1 MILKTPIPILNF
13 SPWSGSSIRLGV
25 LGCCC
30 MLLGF
35 PGTAWSSIVFS
46 GAQDIPIPQDF
57 DGVYIN
63 VDLSNPSPVVSASGD
78 WDLNPFFGGIG
89 IANSPGFQPVR
100 SGIGNEDTIVRISA
114 TSVIDGSLTF
124 SSDWGGSGAED
135 ASGHIGPAVAQ
146 FADGKP
152 GYLGFQLD
160 TGGDVLLYGWMR
172 IVLTANGSNGLIHS
186 WAYDNS
192 GGAILAGA
200 TGQSGQQIVTSVTAP
215 ISASDAG
222 DSILLASGGK
232 LSFDDGATGG
242 VFTGTIDGV
251 GQLDIGG
258 AGGLRLGGNNAF
270 TGTASVQE
278 SSKLIV
284 GNSSNI
290 GSASVV
296 LGSSAALV
304 FDSTVDNDGVA
315 NTFSNSISLD
325 GSGGVLE
332 NSGSGSVVLGG
343 AVTGAG
349 SLTKTG
355 VGNLTLSGTN
365 TYTGATTVA
374 GGLLTVNGD
383 ISSSSITTV
392 GSAGTLGGSGTVG
405 ALIVEDGATISPG
418 NSPGNLTVNGNVT
431 WLAGGN
437 YNWQLVDALETAGTG
452 WDTIAI
458 TGVLD
463 LSALS
468 AENPFNLNLWSLSSN
483 IASDGD
489 ALNFDPSG
497 AYSWTIATADGGI
510 SGFDASLFSIHSEAN
525 NGTSGFSNALNEGT
539 FSLAVEGNHLNLVFS
554 AVPEPAAML
563 GTAGLLAAGL
573 LMRRRLA

>member
-1 MILKTPIPILNF
+1 MLKTPTLVLNS
-13 SPWSGSSIRLGV
+13 SPWLGSSIRLGV

-30 MLLGF
+30 ILLGF
-35 PGTAWSSIVFS
+35 AGTAWSSIVFS

-63 VDLSNPSPVVSASGD
+63 VNLSNPDPVVSASGD
-78 WDLNPFFGGIG
+78 WDVNPFFGGIG
-89 IANSPGFQPVR
+89 IANSPGFQPAR

-114 TSVIDGSLTF
+114 TSVIDGSLAF

-135 ASGHIGPAVAQ
+135 ASGHIGPAAAQ
-146 FADGKP
+146 FEDGKP

-172 IVLTANGSNGLIHS
+172 IVLTANSSNGVIHS

-200 TGQSGQQIVTSVTAP
+200 TGQSGQQIVTGVTAP

-232 LSFDDGATGG
+232 LSFDDGVTGG

-258 AGGLRLGGNNAF
+258 SGGLRLGGNNAF

-290 GSASVV
+290 GSATVV

-304 FDSTVDNDGVA
+304 FDSTVNNDGVA
-315 NTFSNSISLD
+315 NTFSNSITLD
-325 GSGGVLE
+325 GSGGILE

-349 SLTKTG
+349 ALTKTG
-355 VGNLTLSGTN
+355 SGNLTLSGTN

-392 GSAGTLGGSGTVG
+392 VSGGTLGGSGTVG
-405 ALIVEDGATISPG
+405 ALILEDGASIAPG
-418 NSPGNLTVNGNVT
+418 NSPGSLTVNGNVT

-452 WDTIAI
+452 WDAIAI

-483 IASDGD
+483 TAFDGD
-489 ALNFDPSG
+489 ALNFDPSR

-510 SGFDASLFSIHSEAN
+510 SGFEASLFSIHSGAN
-525 NGTSGFSNALNEGT
+525 NGTSGFSNALNDGT
-539 FSLAVEGNHLNLVFS
+539 FSLAVEGNHLNLVFT
-554 AVPEPAAML
+554 AVPEPEAML
-563 GTAGLLAAGL
+563 ATASLLAAGL